1 MKKIAALLLAVLMLT
16 GCSAKSSKT
25 SEPLTPDKVFSGG
38 TPDIDI
44 EGYQRPS
51 SMLSM
56 SAQQI
61 VMNMRIGWNL
71 GYSLESCFSNVI
83 GDYIPDV
90 TPNDWQTIDE
100 TFWGNPAVSEKL
112 FWRLTDSGINA
123 VRLPI
128 TWREHIDESG
138 NIDEDWL
145 NRVQQVVDY
154 AYNCGMYVIITVYHD
169 GANDNDAWIR
179 NAVKDYR
186 STLSRYTNLWS
197 QIADK
202 FRTYNERLLFESMN
216 EVEFVGSG
224 DDRGYEILNGFNQAF
239 VDTVRSNGGNNGY
252 RHLVIA
258 GYAADITKTCDP
270 RFKMPEDIDNHCIL
284 SVHYYTPK
292 TFCRASIQNYW
303 GNKSEQE
310 WMEHQINNLRT
321 TFIDNGIPVIITE
334 YGAKGSDEAS
344 RVFFCEMLTKLC
356 RDNYISTFL
365 WDDGSEFDRTSFT
378 WHPPE
383 LINALKRATSGNS
396 YVPEKPENIDE
407 QTREAKPTSETS
419 EPDNEPAESEP
430 TEEHTTTEETA
441 DIPPETFQSLT
452 G

>member
-1 MKKIAALLLAVLMLT
+1 M
-16 GCSAKSSKT
+16 
-25 SEPLTPDKVFSGG
+25 
-38 TPDIDI
+38 
-44 EGYQRPS
+44 
-51 SMLSM
+51 
-56 SAQQI
+56 
-61 VMNMRIGWNL
+61 
-71 GYSLESCFSNVI
+71 
-83 GDYIPDV
+83 
-90 TPNDWQTIDE
+90 
-100 TFWGNPAVSEKL
+100 
-112 FWRLTDSGINA
+112 
-123 VRLPI
+123 
-128 TWREHIDESG
+128 
-138 NIDEDWL
+138 
-145 NRVQQVVDY
+145 
-154 AYNCGMYVIITVYHD
+154 
-169 GANDNDAWIR
+169 
-179 NAVKDYR
+179 
-186 STLSRYTNLWS
+186 
-197 QIADK
+197 
-202 FRTYNERLLFESMN
+202 
-216 EVEFVGSG
+216 
-224 DDRGYEILNGFNQAF
+224 
-239 VDTVRSNGGNNGY
+239 
-252 RHLVIA
+252 IA

-270 RFKMPEDIDNHCIL
+270 RFKMPDDIDNHCIL

-303 GNKSEQE
+303 GNKSEQK
-310 WMEHQINNLRT
+310 WMEHQINDLRT

-378 WHPPE
+378 WHTPE

-419 EPDNEPAESEP
+419 EHDNEPAEPES